1 MFAVVIC
8 FILKCTSSAEGVVVV
23 LVLIHKASPPRIPPL
38 DCSKSIMFPTSSTSC
53 SISETLG
60 ALGCT
65 AVKPAED
72 VHANFQLYCTN
83 TLWPLLHNVQLGE
96 EHYAELSRQV
106 TLWEAYQHVN
116 AMFAEHTCSNA
127 GDGTLFWVHNFQLM
141 LVPLYIRQNLE
152 RLNVRGVLCVLA
164 CCGQRSLFFLN
175 LSTPYEATPLL
186 GTIMISASTVAHP
199 VPVPTVTP
207 TVTPTLP
214 LPPPSKQ
221 LRLIC
226 KLR

>member
-1 MFAVVIC
+1 MFP
-8 FILKCTSSAEGVVVV
+8 TS
-23 LVLIHKASPPRIPPL
+23 
-38 DCSKSIMFPTSSTSC
+38 PTSSTS

-152 RLNVRGVLCVLA
+152 RLNVRACCVDVLCERAGVLWTT
-164 CCGQRSLFFLN
+164 SFLFLD
-175 LSTPYEATPLL
+175 LSTPYDDTPRYASLF
-186 GTIMISASTVAHP
+186 GTMMILASTVAQP

-207 TVTPTLP
+207 TAF
-214 LPPPSKQ
+214 LPPYLNLPRNK
-221 LRLIC
+221 
-226 KLR
+226 